1 MGLIVFVFIVVVVVV
16 GVGAYLLGRR
26 AQGPSPQTP
35 AVHQLRLEEYD
46 FYPFVVN
53 ERGHV
58 EFDTGAFNRAV
69 AFLLGELNERAARE
83 LIVIGEQNLVRDTFP
98 TESLQNYKE
107 LYAKYGGDDVVNDN
121 TVFLENYARIVR
133 QLGRSVPN
141 TGIEILLHNL
151 VNPSRSLVA
160 IENGGVT
167 GRRVGS
173 GATNLVLDLKTRRQ
187 QGTDKVNYELNIG
200 SRQFKCTTVP
210 IFRADY
216 GLVGAVCINVD
227 THFIREVAADGG
239 ARLDAFVDN
248 LLRTDFELDE
258 NILSPDEYHNA
269 QRGKRHYL
277 DEAIRTPT
285 QKGPARRLA
294 AIMFSDIVG
303 YTALMGADEGA
314 TLRIVEAN
322 NEIHTSAISSNSGT
336 LLKKLGDGLLASF
349 ESVSSAVTCAQEIQ
363 SAVNRDGRFEV
374 RIGIHL
380 GEVVLADGDV
390 HGDGVNI
397 ASRVQSEV
405 NAGEVGFT
413 AAVYDNLK
421 NKEGFHA
428 TFVGERTL
436 KNVVD
441 PVGLYVLVDEPIST
455 TPTD

>member
-1 MGLIVFVFIVVVVVV
+1 MKWL
-16 GVGAYLLGRR
+16 
-26 AQGPSPQTP
+26 P
-35 AVHQLRLEEYD
+35 
-46 FYPFVVN
+46 
-53 ERGHV
+53 
-58 EFDTGAFNRAV
+58 
-69 AFLLGELNERAARE
+69 
-83 LIVIGEQNLVRDTFP
+83 
-98 TESLQNYKE
+98 
-107 LYAKYGGDDVVNDN
+107 
-121 TVFLENYARIVR
+121 
-133 QLGRSVPN
+133 
-141 TGIEILLHNL
+141 
-151 VNPSRSLVA
+151 
-160 IENGGVT
+160 
-167 GRRVGS
+167 
-173 GATNLVLDLKTRRQ
+173 ATNLVLDLKTRRQ

-200 SRQFKCTTVP
+200 SREFKCTTVP

-285 QKGPARRLA
+285 QTGPARRLA

-322 NEIHTSAISSNSGT
+322 NEIHTSAISTNGGT

-363 SAVNRDGRFEV
+363 SAVSRDGRFEV

-397 ASRVQSEV
+397 ASRVQSEG

-421 NKEGFHA
+421 NMEGFGA

-441 PVGLYVLVDEPIST
+441 PVGLYVLVDEQTSASDT
-455 TPTD
+455 V